1 MYDNFVIILTV
12 LYRDCKDA
20 YSRGQRTNG
29 VYVVQPDTLRPFNVY
44 CNMTTP
50 GGGWTVFQRRQ
61 DGSVDF
67 YRGWDDYENGFG
79 DLNGEF
85 WLGLHN
91 IYRLTN
97 VDAQYQLRI
106 DMRDFSNVYAY
117 AKYSSF
123 KVFGPGSQYMLR
135 VSGYTGTAG
144 DSFSYHNGMLFTT
157 KDVDNDIWDN
167 NCAQEHKGAWWY
179 NKCHGSNLNGL
190 YLAGPHPGVHY
201 ADGVE
206 WSAKWGQHNSL
217 KFTEMKIH

>member
-1 MYDNFVIILTV
+1 M
-12 LYRDCKDA
+12 
-20 YSRGQRTNG
+20 S
-29 VYVVQPDTLRPFNVY
+29 
-44 CNMTTP
+44 TTGP
-50 GGGWTVFQRRQ
+50 GWTVFQRRQ

-97 VDAQYQLRI
+97 SDTQYQLRI
-106 DMRDFSNVYAY
+106 DLQDFNPVHVHAQ
-117 AKYSSF
+117 YSSF

-144 DSFSYHNGMLFTT
+144 DSLSYHNGMLFTT
-157 KDVDNDIWDN
+157 KDVDNDIN
-167 NCAQEHKGAWWY
+167 EGGNCAVFHRGAWWY
-179 NKCHGSNLNGL
+179 KKCHASNLNGL
-190 YLAGPHPGVHY
+190 YLAGPHPSIHY
-201 ADGVE
+201 ADGVV
-206 WSAKWGQHNSL
+206 WHSKWGHHYSL